1 MRGRGGI
8 VVVLGDESLGSGL
21 REIVD
26 INAKTDLLRHRVS
39 TWHAGMAIV
48 DQNFNG
54 MRGDRMRSKGT
65 GIEFLNGM
73 RYPNALLRLLA
84 LNARIK

>member
-1 MRGRGGI
+1 MNLYIDVGVGEA
-8 VVVLGDESLGSGL
+8 LEDA
-21 REIVD
+21 REIVEN
-26 INAKTDLLRHRVS
+26 NAKTDLLRHRVS

-54 MRGDRMRSKGT
+54 MRGDLMRSNGT

-73 RYPNALLRLLA
+73 RYPNALLKTPRFE
-84 LNARIK
+84 R

>member
-1 MRGRGGI
+1 MNLYIDVGVGEA
-8 VVVLGDESLGSGL
+8 LEDA
-21 REIVD
+21 REIVEN
-26 INAKTDLLRHRVS
+26 NAKTDLLRHLAPS

-48 DQNFNG
+48 DQNFKG
-54 MRGDRMRSKGT
+54 MREDRMRSKGT